1 MKISFDFLFQRCPF
15 WFELTSQLFLKGC
28 QIYEKKIR
36 KDLVYDICTLEHNP
50 VHLFIFIFIVILSV
64 TPITLKS
71 RVYNSLQGLKEL
83 LLAASVTA
91 FPTTPLS
98 LSALFLLVFSPSGT
112 IVPTT
117 HLPALLLTLIL
128 EQLIALHHLALSLT
142 VSVSERFS
150 RCRMRLASGRP

>member
-1 MKISFDFLFQRCPF
+1 
-15 WFELTSQLFLKGC
+15 
-28 QIYEKKIR
+28 
-36 KDLVYDICTLEHNP
+36 VYDICTLEHNP

-128 EQLIALHHLALSLT
+128 E
-142 VSVSERFS
+142 
-150 RCRMRLASGRP
+150 